1 MVSKL
6 LSGIYAGIY
15 YIYIYVCT
23 YIYVWIRR
31 ARELT
36 CRKEGAVERVE
47 AKGDEE
53 RGGRR
58 TFRVCLHG

>member
-23 YIYVWIRR
+23 YMYGRIR

-36 CRKEGAVERVE
+36 CRKEGAVERAE

>member
-23 YIYVWIRR
+23 YIYVWIR

-36 CRKEGAVERVE
+36 CRKEGVVERAE

>member
-1 MVSKL
+1 ML
-6 LSGIYAGIY
+6 EYTIYTYMYVHIY
-15 YIYIYVCT
+15 MYGRI
-23 YIYVWIRR
+23 R

-36 CRKEGAVERVE
+36 CRKEGAVERAE